1 MTKHYIHPGAF
12 ALEAGGILNDLHI
25 AYHTYGKMNAE
36 ASNVVWICHALTA
49 NSDAASWW
57 PGLVGSGKLIDPAKH
72 FIVCANILGSCYG
85 TTGPSD
91 NDPSTGQPYLR
102 QFPFI
107 TVRDMVK
114 AHIILRQHL
123 GITKISLL
131 MGGSL
136 GGYQALEWAVMEPGN
151 IGHLFLLTTSATE
164 SAWGISIHQAQRM
177 ALEADQTF
185 LNNEPQGGAN
195 GVKAARAIGILTY
208 RNYEIIVQKQ
218 TDPDPEKLDG
228 LLAASYIIHQGNKL
242 AERFTAYSYYTI
254 SKAMDSH
261 HLGRGRGGDVAKVLS
276 AIDQPTLLL
285 GISSDLLCPPQEQR
299 NIAAAMPNAIY
310 EEIHS
315 AYGHDGFLV
324 ESDKIGEK
332 LEAFLVEYSL

>member
-1 MTKHYIHPGAF
+1 
-12 ALEAGGILNDLHI
+12 
-25 AYHTYGKMNAE
+25 
-36 ASNVVWICHALTA
+36 
-49 NSDAASWW
+49 
-57 PGLVGSGKLIDPAKH
+57 
-72 FIVCANILGSCYG
+72 
-85 TTGPSD
+85 
-91 NDPSTGQPYLR
+91 
-102 QFPFI
+102 
-107 TVRDMVK
+107 MVK
-114 AHIILRQHL
+114 AHILLRNHL
-123 GITKISLL
+123 GIEKISLL

-136 GGYQALEWAVMEPGN
+136 GGYQALEWAVLEPER

-177 ALEADQTF
+177 ALEADQSF
-185 LNNEPQGGAN
+185 INNEPEGGAN

-208 RNYEIIVQKQ
+208 RNYEIMVQKQ
-218 TDPDPEKLDG
+218 TDPDPEKIDG

-242 AERFTAYSYYTI
+242 AERFTAYSYYII

-261 HLGRGRGGDVAKVLS
+261 HLGRGRGGNAAKVLT
-276 AIDQPTLLL
+276 AISQPTLLL

-299 NIAAAMPNAIY
+299 NIAAALPNAIY

-332 LEAFLVEYSL
+332 LQEFLLKYKI